1 VRHVLRRRHA
11 GRQHGRVAAA
21 ALAAAVAAGGLLLAE
36 GQRSGEPPLEVAITS
51 PLGRTGLAGP
61 IRIVARVKAQAGV
74 ALSLVRFYVDG
85 EPVGDDKDGPP
96 YAVEWTDDNP
106 FVPREI
112 VVDVQDMAGN
122 TARDTVNLQP
132 LEVIDEAHV
141 SAVLLEPAVVD
152 KEGRP
157 VNGLELADFQVY
169 EDGVPQTIDQAGP
182 EIVPA
187 TFTLLIDSSQS
198 MARRMDFVR
207 RAAAT
212 LPDLIRD
219 GDSVLVAPFSRSVGV
234 VTGPTKDHATISDAI
249 AGIQSSGGTAILD
262 SLEEL
267 ATQLSPL
274 QGRQAIVLIT
284 DGYDEHSETD
294 YARTVEAL
302 KATKA
307 TVYVIGVGGV
317 AGISLDGERLL
328 RQIAKETGGRAFF
341 PARETQLTDVHA
353 LITADVQ
360 YRYLLS
366 YTPSNQKLDGT
377 WRSIEVSTADP
388 TQTVRY
394 RPGYFAPAPP
404 PIVPQIELTI
414 RDTNRQFVDVS
425 AEELVVV
432 EDGVEQKIEA
442 FQEALAPVRI
452 ALLLDASGSM
462 RRAVEGVREAA
473 RMFVSSLPK
482 QDRLAVMLFADKAEF
497 EHDITG
503 IREWTNEAIDRYQA
517 DGGTALYDAVFA
529 SLERLRREEGRR
541 AIVLLS
547 DGKDENN
554 PGTAPGSEH
563 TWDDVLASLKGSEAL
578 IFAIGMGPNVDREKL
593 QELADKSGGEAYFPE
608 DVESL
613 AGEYRRILENLRR
626 RYVITYTSTNSNHDG
641 AWRTVEIRST
651 RPGLVVETRGGY
663 FAPNG
668 DK

>member
-1 VRHVLRRRHA
+1 MRHVLRRRDA
-11 GRQHGRVAAA
+11 GRQHRG
-21 ALAAAVAAGGLLLAE
+21 LAAAVVAAAIAAGSLVLADA
-36 GQRSGEPPLEVAITS
+36 QRGGEPPLSVAITS

-61 IRIVARVKAQAGV
+61 IRIVARVTAKPGAE
-74 ALSLVRFYVDG
+74 LSLVRFYVDG
-85 EPVGDDKDGPP
+85 QPVGDDSDGPP

-112 VVDVQDMAGN
+112 VVDVQDMSGN
-122 TARDTVNLQP
+122 SARDSVNLRP

-141 SAVLLEPAVVD
+141 SSVLLEPAVLD
-152 KEGRP
+152 KEGHP
-157 VNGLELADFQVY
+157 VNGLQLSDFQVY
-169 EDGVPQTIDQAGP
+169 EDGVPQAIDSAGP

-207 RAAAT
+207 QAASK
-212 LPDLIRD
+212 LPDLIRPD
-219 GDSVLVAPFSRSVGV
+219 DAVLVAPFSRSVGV
-234 VTGPTKDHATISDAI
+234 VTGPTKDHGTISDAI
-249 AGIQSSGGTAILD
+249 AEIRSSGGTAILD
-262 SLEEL
+262 SLEEI

-284 DGYDEHSETD
+284 DGYDEHSESEF
-294 YARTVEAL
+294 ARTVEAL

-328 RQIAKETGGRAFF
+328 RQLAKETGGRAFF
-341 PARETQLTDVHA
+341 PARETQLADVHA

-366 YTPSNQKLDGT
+366 YTPSNQRLDGT
-377 WRSIEVSTADP
+377 WRSIEVTTADP
-388 TQTVRY
+388 TQTVRF

-414 RDTNRQFVDVS
+414 RDMNRQFVDVS
-425 AEELVVV
+425 ADDLVVV

-503 IREWTNEAIDRYQA
+503 IREWTYEAIDQYQA
-517 DGGTALYDAVFA
+517 NGGTALYDALFGG
-529 SLERLRREEGRR
+529 LERLRREEGRR
-541 AIVLLS
+541 AVVLLS
-547 DGKDENN
+547 DGRDEDN
-554 PGTAPGSEH
+554 PGTGPGSTH
-563 TWDDVLASLKGSEAL
+563 SYDDVLASLTGSEAL
-578 IFAIGMGPNVDREKL
+578 VFAIGMGPNVDREKL

-608 DVESL
+608 SVESL

-626 RYVITYTSTNSNHDG
+626 RFVLTYTSTNSKHDG

-651 RPGLVVETRGGY
+651 RPGLVVESRGGY
-663 FAPNG
+663 FAPAD

>member
-1 VRHVLRRRHA
+1 VL
-11 GRQHGRVAAA
+11 V
-21 ALAAAVAAGGLLLAE
+21 LAE
-36 GQRSGEPPLEVAITS
+36 PQRPSEPPLSVAITS
-51 PLGRTGLAGP
+51 PLGRTGLSGP
-61 IRIVARVKAQAGV
+61 IRIVARVTGKAGV
-74 ALSLVRFYVDG
+74 ELSLVRFYVDG
-85 EPVGDDKDGPP
+85 QPVGDDKDGPP

-112 VVDVQDMAGN
+112 VVDVQDMSGN
-122 TARDTVNLQP
+122 MARDSVNLRP

-141 SAVLLEPAVVD
+141 SSVLLEPAVLD
-152 KEGRP
+152 KAGVP
-157 VNGLELADFQVY
+157 INGLQSSDFQVY
-169 EDGVPQTIDQAGP
+169 EDGVPQAIDSAGP

-207 RAAAT
+207 QAASK
-212 LPDLIRD
+212 LPDLIRPD
-219 GDSVLVAPFSRSVGV
+219 DAVLVAPFSRSVGV
-234 VTGPTKDHATISDAI
+234 VTGPTKDHETISDAI
-249 AGIQSSGGTAILD
+249 AGIRSSGGTAILD
-262 SLEEL
+262 SLAEI
-267 ATQLSPL
+267 ATELSPL

-294 YARTVEAL
+294 YQRTVEAL

-328 RQIAKETGGRAFF
+328 RQLAKETGGRAFF
-341 PARETQLTDVHA
+341 PARETQLADVHA

-360 YRYLLS
+360 YRYFLS

-377 WRSIEVSTADP
+377 WRSIEVTTADP

-414 RDTNRQFVDVS
+414 RDMNRQFVDIS
-425 AEELVVV
+425 SDELVVL
-432 EDGVEQKIEA
+432 EDGVEQRIDA

-462 RRAVEGVREAA
+462 RRDVEQVREAA

-482 QDRLAVMLFADKAEF
+482 QDRLAIMLFADKAEF

-517 DGGTALYDAVFA
+517 NGGTALYDAVFA

-541 AIVLLS
+541 AVVVLT
-547 DGKDENN
+547 DGRDENN
-554 PGTAPGSEH
+554 PGTAPGSVH
-563 TWDDVLASLKGSEAL
+563 TYEDILGSLRESEAS
-578 IFAIGMGPNVDREKL
+578 IFAIGMGPNVDRDKL

-608 DVESL
+608 NVQSL
-613 AGEYRRILENLRR
+613 TAEYRRILENLRR
-626 RYVITYTSTNSNHDG
+626 RFVITYTSTNSKHDG
-641 AWRTVEIRST
+641 AWRTVDIRST
-651 RPGLVVETRGGY
+651 RPGLVIESRGGY
-663 FAPNG
+663 FAPDD